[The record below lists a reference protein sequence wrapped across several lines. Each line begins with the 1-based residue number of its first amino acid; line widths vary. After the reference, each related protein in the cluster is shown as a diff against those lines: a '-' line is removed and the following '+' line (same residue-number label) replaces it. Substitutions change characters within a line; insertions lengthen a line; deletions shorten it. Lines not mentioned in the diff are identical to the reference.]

1 MLLGSHL
8 IRHVVEWYLFWHLVD
23 HHHVVLGA
31 LLFLVALVVVVVGG
45 FVFLVKKVL

>member
-31 LLFLVALVVVVVGG
+31 LLFLIVIAVAVIGA
-45 FVFLVKKVL
+45 FVFVVRKVL